1 LVFLEAISWY
11 FWRLFL
17 LSQYIA
23 KKIIRPDIFR
33 KTPGWS
39 ILCGCRHLS

>member
-1 LVFLEAISWY
+1 LWGISWG
-11 FWRLFL
+11 FCGAFL

-23 KKIIRPDIFR
+23 KKIIRPVIFR

-39 ILCGCRHLS
+39 ILCGYCRLS